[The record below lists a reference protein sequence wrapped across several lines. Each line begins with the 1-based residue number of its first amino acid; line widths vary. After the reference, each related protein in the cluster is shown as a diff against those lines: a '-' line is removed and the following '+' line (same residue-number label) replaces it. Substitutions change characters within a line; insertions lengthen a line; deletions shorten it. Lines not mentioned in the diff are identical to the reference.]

1 MQILRIKYTC
11 CLCDVLDMK
20 VILRF
25 FCTIASTSVLV
36 LIANFTQYHVVHNLV
51 FFCSTH
57 AFQYLGVDQVANWLK
72 WEKFLNIILFQKLL
86 IFYKWALFSKKINP
100 GHFILAIM
108 LFFFFFNEELMKP
121 EIVFHTQASQ
131 KPPILCCIPSPVS
144 FPIYFMPSPPP
155 IAKPINN
162 PVKMQILIFKI
173 MDYLL

>member
-11 CLCDVLDMK
+11 CLCDVPYMK

-108 LFFFFFNEELMKP
+108 VFFFFLMRNLWNQKLYF
-121 EIVFHTQASQ
+121 IL
-131 KPPILCCIPSPVS
+131 KPPRSLLFSVV
-144 FPIYFMPSPPP
+144 FP
-155 IAKPINN
+155 
-162 PVKMQILIFKI
+162 
-173 MDYLL
+173 LLSAFQSISCHHPLPLPNQ